1 VIPFRDISDCYLPK
15 GEIDKK
21 NLPKNWAYP
30 FYVQTSERLF
40 VLCAK
45 NSDERNM
52 WMAGFRYVIASTM
65 TV

>member
-1 VIPFRDISDCYLPK
+1 LPK

-45 NSDERNM
+45 NTDERNM